1 MAINDGTTVPVK
13 GFAGTITGL
22 VQSQVEESNGAR
34 SITKVKGEKNETL
47 SVLIA
52 DPFEEIQISGTV
64 LSTYSQAVTPGS
76 VAAYNEVNYA
86 VQPGAT
92 KTLTSKF
99 ARLSVT
105 LRKPGSIT
113 YSAPA

>member
-34 SITKVKGEKNETL
+34 SITKVKGEDNETAA
-47 SVLIA
+47 VLIA
-52 DPFEEIQISGTV
+52 DPFKELQITGTV
-64 LSTYSQAVTPGS
+64 LSTLVQAITPGS
-76 VAAYNEVNYA
+76 VATYNAVKYA

-99 ARLSVT
+99 ARLSMT

-113 YSAPA
+113 YT